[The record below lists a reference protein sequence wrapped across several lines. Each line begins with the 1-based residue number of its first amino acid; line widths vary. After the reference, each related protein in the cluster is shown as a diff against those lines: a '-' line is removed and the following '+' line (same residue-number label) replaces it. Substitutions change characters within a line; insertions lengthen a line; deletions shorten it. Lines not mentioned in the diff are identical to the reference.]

1 MTDHE
6 RDDFGDLRRDV
17 ERLPKSIEPPRDLWP
32 DIAARL
38 ATAGRRRAWRPL
50 VWLPALAAAAGV
62 VVLLLGRARAPAVEV
77 SVLAGRPQRGGA
89 PITGRTTLRA
99 GERLSTDDSSR
110 AHLQLSIGEVD
121 VEGGTRLRV
130 LAVRQREQR
139 FALERGTISA
149 RVSAPPRVFVVET
162 PSAVATDLG
171 CAYTLAVDS
180 VGNGVL
186 RVTAGIVAFGSPG
199 RVAFV
204 PLGATVP
211 THAGRGPGVPYVDDA
226 APALRRA
233 LERVDSAPG
242 DRTALAAALAAARA
256 DDGLSLWHLVARV
269 DEAWRGAVFDRLA
282 QLVPAPL
289 GVTRE
294 GVVRLDR
301 RMLDAWWNYLPRTV
315 WRVGF

>member
-1 MTDHE
+1 
-6 RDDFGDLRRDV
+6 
-17 ERLPKSIEPPRDLWP
+17 
-32 DIAARL
+32 
-38 ATAGRRRAWRPL
+38 
-50 VWLPALAAAAGV
+50 
-62 VVLLLGRARAPAVEV
+62 
-77 SVLAGRPQRGGA
+77 
-89 PITGRTTLRA
+89 
-99 GERLSTDDSSR
+99 
-110 AHLQLSIGEVD
+110 VD

-294 GVVRLDR
+294 GIVRLDR